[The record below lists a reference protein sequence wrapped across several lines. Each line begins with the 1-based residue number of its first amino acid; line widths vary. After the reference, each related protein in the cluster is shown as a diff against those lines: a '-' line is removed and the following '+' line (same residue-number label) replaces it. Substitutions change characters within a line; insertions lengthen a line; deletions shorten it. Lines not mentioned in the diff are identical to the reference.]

1 MFEFLGNTSIGCMRW
16 ASGNVPLKPFS
27 LQGETRAEAT
37 RSHQRRDPFF
47 SYRPWHSTL
56 PHGHWPMRRLTVMS
70 LACLLS
76 ACLSSL
82 ADLCEANADKVA
94 DFPAAAA
101 ELSDCVHRAM
111 DAMGPS
117 YAHRLHASPD
127 KMEFFITT
135 TRVSEVIPQR
145 QMVGLELRFIAQGQ
159 ATTVEMR
166 EGVTGGWYLARK
178 VWPLIERC
186 SQQVAAPSAASPSK
200 ND

>member
-16 ASGNVPLKPFS
+16 TSGNLPLKRFS
-27 LQGETRAEAT
+27 LQRETRAEAA
-37 RSHQRRDPFF
+37 RSDRRRYLFF
-47 SYRPWHSTL
+47 LYRLWQSTI
-56 PHGHWPMRRLTVMS
+56 PHGGFPMKRLTVIS

-76 ACLSSL
+76 ACVSSL
-82 ADLCEANADKVA
+82 VDLCQANADKVA

-101 ELSDCVHRAM
+101 DLSDCVHRAM
-111 DAMGPS
+111 DAMGPT

-127 KMEFFITT
+127 KLEFFITT
-135 TRVSEVIPQR
+135 TRVSEVITQR

-166 EGVTGGWYLARK
+166 EGATGGWYLARK

-186 SQQVAAPSAASPSK
+186 SQQVAAPPAASPPAP
-200 ND
+200 

>member
-1 MFEFLGNTSIGCMRW
+1 MFELFGNTSMDFMRC
-16 ASGNVPLKPFS
+16 ASGNVPIKLCS
-27 LQGETRAEAT
+27 LQQKMQAEAAK
-37 RSHQRRDPFF
+37 SDQRLSPFL
-47 SYRPWHSTL
+47 SYRLWHSTL
-56 PHGHWPMRRLTVMS
+56 PHGCVPMKRLTAVS

-76 ACLSSL
+76 VCVSSL
-82 ADLCEANADKVA
+82 VDLGQANADKVA

-101 ELSDCVHRAM
+101 DLSDCVHRAM

-127 KMEFFITT
+127 KLEFFITT
-135 TRVSEVIPQR
+135 TRVSDVITQR

-166 EGVTGGWYLARK
+166 EGATGGWYLARK

-186 SQQVAAPSAASPSK
+186 SQQVAAPPAVGRPVP
-200 ND
+200 